1 MSEEKSR
8 SFACFYQDSVPRTG
22 GRETACSPGSATQRG
37 LEVPTENQSRDCPVE
52 TGSLVGPCLFRL
64 AQPRV
69 APGRYW
75 GSGNDEQAVR
85 CG

>member
-1 MSEEKSR
+1 M
-8 SFACFYQDSVPRTG
+8 FPRTG
-22 GRETACSPGSATQRG
+22 GRETACSTGSATQRG
-37 LEVPTENQSRDCPVE
+37 LEVPTENQSRDHPVG
-52 TGSLVGPCLFRL
+52 TGSLVGPCLLHL
-64 AQPRV
+64 APPCV